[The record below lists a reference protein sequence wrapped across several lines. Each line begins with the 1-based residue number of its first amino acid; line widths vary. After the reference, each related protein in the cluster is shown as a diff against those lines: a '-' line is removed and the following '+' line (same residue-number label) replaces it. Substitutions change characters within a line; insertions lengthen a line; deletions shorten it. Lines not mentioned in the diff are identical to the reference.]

1 MRLEGKS
8 AIVTGA
14 GSGMGEAIAVL
25 FAKEG
30 AKVVV
35 SDINGEAVNRVVE
48 QIKANGGDA
57 IGIVTNVAL
66 QADVDHVVEQTVQT
80 YGKLDILVNNAGVM
94 DNFVPAGDVTDES
107 WDRVIAI
114 NLSGPFKTARAA
126 IKVMEQQDRGGV
138 IINNASV
145 GGLFG
150 CRGGAAYVSS
160 KHGLIGLTKNLAGT
174 YGVYGKIR
182 ANAIAP
188 GGVNT
193 NINSTIT
200 APHPLGLQ
208 AIGGLGRAPMGEA
221 TQIAQVALFL
231 ASDESNFV
239 NGEVITADGGWTAG

>member
-48 QIKANGGDA
+48 QIKAIGGDA
-57 IGIVTNVAL
+57 IGVVTNVAL

-126 IKVMEQQDRGGV
+126 IKVMEQQDTGGV